1 MTEKGSRLVAD
12 VGGTHI
18 RLALLEGDQ
27 PTLLRSERCADYPS
41 LEEAIRSYLRDSPPG
56 VRVRKTAIAVACPIL
71 GDRVEMTNRDWAFS
85 QSHLRSALDLDR
97 LEVVNDF
104 AALALA
110 LPVLGETDTTVIK
123 PGSGAEGEPLALL
136 GPGTGLGVAGLI
148 PCEPHWKPLSTEG
161 GHRDLAPHTDREW
174 EIFKLLRHQFGHVS
188 VERVL
193 SGPGLVQLFSVINR
207 LEGKTVESVAPEEV
221 VARASR
227 DDRVGVEAV
236 EQFSAW
242 LGAVAGDLALTL
254 GALGGVYLGGG
265 ILPKMGV
272 AFVRARFEERFLDK
286 GRFRHYLEPIPVRL
300 IVEPT
305 AALRGL
311 ARLLQDP
318 RRPRR
323 RAPKSLGPAPASDQ
337 ECGR

>member
-1 MTEKGSRLVAD
+1 MTEKASRLVAD

-27 PTLLRSERCADYPS
+27 PMLVRSERCAGYPS
-41 LEEAIRSYLRDSPPG
+41 LEEAIRAYLRDFIPEVEVG
-56 VRVRKTAIAVACPIL
+56 ETAIAVACPIL
-71 GDRVEMTNRDWAFS
+71 GDRVELTNRDWAFS
-85 QSHLRSALDLDR
+85 LSHLRSALDLDR

-110 LPVLGETDTTVIK
+110 LPVLGETDTAVIK
-123 PGSGAEGEPLALL
+123 HGNGAEGEPLALL

-148 PCEPHWKPLSTEG
+148 PCEPHWKPLSSEG

-174 EIFKLLRHQFGHVS
+174 EIFKLLRDHFGHVS

-193 SGPGLVQLFSVINR
+193 SVISR
-207 LEGKTVESVAPEEV
+207 PEGKTVESVIPEEV
-221 VARASR
+221 VARASSG
-227 DDRVGVEAV
+227 DRVGVEAV
-236 EQFSAW
+236 EQFSTW

-265 ILPKMGV
+265 ILPKMGS
-272 AFVRARFEERFLDK
+272 AFAKAHFEERFLDK
-286 GRFRHYLEPIPVRL
+286 GRFRHYLERIPVRL

-323 RAPKSLGPAPASDQ
+323 RATNSRGPGPPSD
-337 ECGR
+337 